1 MFTEPQPGKSSP
13 KINTWMIW
21 TGRAL
26 SVIPVLVL
34 LASATFALTRPQQ
47 VTEGMS
53 KFGYAGDK
61 LFLIVTL
68 EIVCALAYAFPRTA
82 VLGAILMTAYFGGAV
97 ATHVRV
103 GDPGYP
109 MAVIMGIF
117 VWAGLYLR
125 DQRMR
130 DLLPVR
136 RSS

>member
-1 MFTEPQPGKSSP
+1 
-13 KINTWMIW
+13 MIW